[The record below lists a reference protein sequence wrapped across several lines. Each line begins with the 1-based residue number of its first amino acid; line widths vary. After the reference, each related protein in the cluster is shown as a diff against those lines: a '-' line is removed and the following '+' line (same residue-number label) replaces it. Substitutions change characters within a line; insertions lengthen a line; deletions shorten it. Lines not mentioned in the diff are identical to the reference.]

1 MLVSDQ
7 SIRHIA
13 LDRRVGEHP
22 TSIPITE
29 PLTAII
35 LYPDLLKK
43 LPCAVRCL
51 IGIVSDSSPR
61 STLRSWCA
69 DHAVEFEVSEAILAH
84 SSSAVVAAYQRSSL
98 VERRRPVTS
107 AWASY
112 LSGEEPATADVIPL
126 RRSDPDRDQPSR
138 L

>member
-35 LYPDLLKK
+35 LYPDLLKSYH
-43 LPCAVRCL
+43 ARCVASSVLFL
-51 IGIVSDSSPR
+51 IRAHDQRCEAGAPITPLS
-61 STLRSWCA
+61 LR
-69 DHAVEFEVSEAILAH
+69 
-84 SSSAVVAAYQRSSL
+84 
-98 VERRRPVTS
+98 
-107 AWASY
+107 
-112 LSGEEPATADVIPL
+112 
-126 RRSDPDRDQPSR
+126 
-138 L
+138 